1 MSNEAGDEMAT
12 ISKEELKE
20 LIDRIDQLESTHRNT
35 SSILGMIAAGLFMG
49 LLFYIAY
56 AQGQFD
62 ETTKKTDPI
71 SISELS
77 TSDLLKKG
85 EHCFDSSMEAVAA
98 QVRILEAADLDRVD
112 TRLSR
117 LIDQHDKQP
126 SMIPPEGRL
135 AINPTISKVENRD
148 GRVCFTVTHGG
159 YGS

>member
-1 MSNEAGDEMAT
+1 MSNEADDEMVT
-12 ISKEELKE
+12 ISKGKLEELA
-20 LIDRIDQLESTHRNT
+20 DRIDQLERTHRNT

-71 SISELS
+71 SVSDSS
-77 TSDLLKKG
+77 TSDLLRKG
-85 EHCFDSSMEAVAA
+85 EHCFDTSIEAVAA
-98 QVRILEAADLDRVD
+98 QVRILEATDLDRVD
-112 TRLSR
+112 SRLSR
-117 LIDQHDKQP
+117 LIDQHDQQP

-148 GRVCFTVTHGG
+148 GRVCFSVS
-159 YGS
+159 YGSYGS